1 MTWEDRILTAAYT
14 SPGGTRMQFDYE
26 DVSRAVD
33 KRTTAFNFPE
43 VDGTYIQDLG
53 HTGRRYPLRVIFWGA
68 DSDLSATAFESILL
82 EQGPGV
88 LEHPRYG
95 NVDVIP
101 YGTIT
106 RRDELKSAA
115 NQTIIDVEF
124 YETTGILYPSSQ
136 TDTLGAINLS
146 LESFNEAMAGEY
158 ADLVDVSTAGKRA
171 ELKAR
176 YENLLSAA
184 EGFLRPIAETQADI
198 EAQFNTVLASINEGI
213 DVLIA
218 DPLTL
223 AFQTM
228 ILIQAPARAA
238 AAITARLE
246 AYGNLAESI
255 VGAADPGVTFHTSD
269 LFASTAVSG
278 IVLSSVNT
286 EYDNKPAAVET
297 ALFNLDTME
306 AVTVW
311 RDELFDGAGEVDPGT
326 AYQALQDS
334 VALTAGYLVD
344 VAFTLA
350 QERRI
355 ILDRNRTIIDVCAE
369 LYGVID
375 EKLDFFINTNQF
387 TGSEIIELPRGTNVL
402 YYA

>member
-1 MTWEDRILTAAYT
+1 
-14 SPGGTRMQFDYE
+14 MQFDYE

-95 NVDVIP
+95 NVDVVP

-106 RRDELKSAA
+106 RRDELRSAA

-146 LESFNEAMAGEY
+146 LETFNEAMAGEY

-171 ELKAR
+171 ELKSR

-198 EAQFNTVLASINEGI
+198 EAQFDTVLASINEGI

-255 VGAADPGVTFHTSD
+255 VGAADPGATFHTSD